1 MVINVIEDDSSRCE
15 VYLNGSNTASISIG
29 PINGEPMETMFIE
42 MDADDL
48 AAFIKMCRAVLKQ
61 VTEINDRSTD
71 GNER

>member
-15 VYLNGSNTASISIG
+15 VYLNESNTASISIG

-48 AAFIKMCRAVLKQ
+48 AAFIKMCRSVLK
-61 VTEINDRSTD
+61 EINELSTD